1 MRDEERREKI
11 YRYKA
16 IVINGKKYNE
26 HRYIMEQYLGRKL
39 RRDEVV
45 HHKNGAPRDNRIENL
60 EVMNLSDHVKL
71 HQAGRIEP
79 DWVREAKSKRMKGS
93 PCYWCRALSDEDVR
107 YIREHYI
114 PKDKEFG
121 ARALGRKFNICH
133 QRILAIV
140 KRESYK
146 DVI

>member
-1 MRDEERREKI
+1 M
-11 YRYKA
+11 YRYKT
-16 IVINGKKYNE
+16 IRVNGKKYDE

-45 HHKNGAPRDNRIENL
+45 HHKNGDTRDNRIENL
-60 EVMNLSDHVKL
+60 EVMSLSEHTKM
-71 HQAGRIEP
+71 HHTGRIYP
-79 DWVREAKSKRMKGS
+79 DWVREAWSKRLKGR
-93 PCYWCRALSDEDVR
+93 PNYWARVLSDEDVR

>member
-1 MRDEERREKI
+1 M

-16 IVINGKKYNE
+16 IRVNGKKYDE

-45 HHKNGAPRDNRIENL
+45 HHKNGDTRDNRIENL
-60 EVMNLSDHVKL
+60 EVMSLSEHTKM
-71 HQAGRIEP
+71 HHAGRVQP
-79 DWVREAKSKRMKGS
+79 DWVREARSKRMKGRS
-93 PCYWCRALSDEDVR
+93 NYRSRALSDEDVR

-133 QRILAIV
+133 QVIMQIV